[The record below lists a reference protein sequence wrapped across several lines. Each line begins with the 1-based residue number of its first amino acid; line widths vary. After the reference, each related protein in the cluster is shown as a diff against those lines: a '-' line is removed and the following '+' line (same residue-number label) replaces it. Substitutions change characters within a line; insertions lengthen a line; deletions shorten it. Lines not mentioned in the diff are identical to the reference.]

1 MVSHKKGKNKPF
13 SAQRRSYKVK
23 SKPQAKRRSS
33 KAAPTIVY
41 PTIVYHAGG
50 DSFRPFVVLP
60 STDPSW
66 PLPAC
71 AFYQSS
77 GRSNDALNGL
87 YAGSWLPTGGLDET
101 GHIIKLQAYSDNQLL
116 PWALDL
122 LETYFG
128 GVIQDANALARS
140 RSLRTGLMKENK
152 PLFDEWKEIALRCQQ
167 IYQFI
172 QYYFL
177 LDWQLKASA
186 EMGGGFWDRVPTFRQ
201 HVLRTIN
208 THVPVPS
215 SLPSSSDHG
224 EEAAVVRAFLV
235 EHRATMTPESKLDL
249 TTLLGKDH
257 EKRKLWEQLS
267 GLIHYFTRAEVEQ
280 SRIDERLK
288 KPI

>member
-1 MVSHKKGKNKPF
+1 MVSHKKGNKKPF
-13 SAQRRSYKVK
+13 TAASAHRRSSKVK
-23 SKPQAKRRSS
+23 SKPKAKRRSS
-33 KAAPTIVY
+33 IVF
-41 PTIVYHAGG
+41 PTIVYHEGG

-87 YAGSWLPTGGLDET
+87 YSGSWLPTGGLDES

-128 GVIQDANALARS
+128 GVILDANALARS
-140 RSLRTGLMKENK
+140 RPLRTGLMKENK

-177 LDWQLKASA
+177 LEWQIKASA
-186 EMGGGFWDRVPTFRQ
+186 EIGGGFWDRVPTFRQ
-201 HVLRTIN
+201 HVLRKIS
-208 THVPVPS
+208 THVPLPS
-215 SLPSSSDHG
+215 SLPASSNQG
-224 EEAAVVRAFLV
+224 ESAAVVRAFLL
-235 EHRATMTPESKLDL
+235 ENKANMKPETKIDL
-249 TTLLGKDH
+249 TTLLGKDQ

-267 GLIHYFTRAEVEQ
+267 GLIHYFTGAEVQQ